1 MCYVA
6 RMATKIDTGLVGN
19 IKTPMTSAPVGG
31 GGGTPKRPD
40 GGIVP
45 DGVVAKGAKPGV
57 IQPTDAS
64 AKKAAIGKY
73 NAGDLSHLLN
83 TENKGG

>member
-1 MCYVA
+1 
-6 RMATKIDTGLVGN
+6 MATKIDTGLVGN

-40 GGIVP
+40 GGIVAE
-45 DGVVAKGAKPGV
+45 GVVAKGSKPGV

-64 AKKAAIGKY
+64 AKKAAISKY
-73 NAGDLSHLLN
+73 NPGDLSHLLN
-83 TENKGG
+83 TDNKGG